1 MEALIH
7 MDGAILMF
15 LQEAVRNA
23 VLDPIMKL
31 ITTLGN
37 AGILWIILT
46 ILLLIPEKTR
56 KIGWMSACAL
66 LFSLLINNILL
77 KNLVAR
83 VRPYNAIE
91 VLIPIIKK
99 PSEFSFPSGHTGSS
113 FASACVLY
121 RKLPKK
127 YGVPILILAILI
139 SFSRLYV
146 GVHYPTDVLAGAAT
160 GIICSYLGE
169 WLVNQIQKKK
179 SMDRK
184 RSVHRKAFDGIFKL

>member
-1 MEALIH
+1 METLIH
-7 MDGAILMF
+7 IDGAILMF
-15 LQEAVRNA
+15 LQEVVRNA
-23 VLDPIMKL
+23 ILDPIMKV

-46 ILLLIPEKTR
+46 ICLLIPRKTR

-91 VLIPIIKK
+91 GLIPIVKK
-99 PSEFSFPSGHTGSS
+99 PSEFSFPSGHAGSS

-127 YGVPILILAILI
+127 FGIPILV
-139 SFSRLYV
+139 YV
-146 GVHYPTDVLAGAAT
+146 GVHYPTDVLAGAIT

-169 WLVNQIQKKK
+169 GLINLIEK
-179 SMDRK
+179 
-184 RSVHRKAFDGIFKL
+184 HRKGKIE

>member
-1 MEALIH
+1 METLIH

-15 LQEAVRNA
+15 LQESVRNA
-23 VLDPIMKL
+23 VLDPIMKV

-37 AGILWIILT
+37 AGILWIVLT
-46 ILLLIPEKTR
+46 IFLLIPQKTR

-91 VLIPIIKK
+91 GLIPIIKK
-99 PSEFSFPSGHTGSS
+99 PSEFSFPSGHAGSS
-113 FASACVLY
+113 LASACVLY

-127 YGVPILILAILI
+127 FGIPILVFAILI

-146 GVHYPTDVLAGAAT
+146 GVHYPTDVLAGAIT

-169 WLVNQIQKKK
+169 WLVNQIERRRETK
-179 SMDRK
+179 
-184 RSVHRKAFDGIFKL
+184 IE

>member
-1 MEALIH
+1 METIIH

-15 LQEAVRNA
+15 LQESVRN
-23 VLDPIMKL
+23 VILDPIMKL

-46 ILLLIPEKTR
+46 ILLLIPERTR
-56 KIGWMSACAL
+56 KIGWMSASAL
-66 LFSLLINNILL
+66 LFSLLINNIVL

-91 VLIPIIKK
+91 GLIPIIKK
-99 PSEFSFPSGHTGSS
+99 PSEFSFPSGHAASS
-113 FASACVLY
+113 FASACILY

-127 YGVPILILAILI
+127 FGIPILILAILI

-146 GVHYPTDVLAGAAT
+146 GVHYPTDVLAGAVT
-160 GIICSYLGE
+160 GIICSCLGE
-169 WLVNQIQKKK
+169 WLVNQIQKRND
-179 SMDRK
+179 SL
-184 RSVHRKAFDGIFKL
+184 SVT

>member
-1 MEALIH
+1 METLIH

-15 LQEAVRNA
+15 LQESVRNV
-23 VLDPIMKL
+23 VLDPIMKV

-37 AGILWIILT
+37 AGILWIVLT
-46 ILLLIPEKTR
+46 ILLLIPKKTR

-91 VLIPIIKK
+91 GLIPIIKK
-99 PSEFSFPSGHTGSS
+99 PSEFSFPSGHAGSS
-113 FASACVLY
+113 LASACVLY

-127 YGVPILILAILI
+127 FGIPILVLAILI

-146 GVHYPTDVLAGAAT
+146 GVHYPTDVLAGAIT
-160 GIICSYLGE
+160 GIVCSYLGE
-169 WLVNQIQKKK
+169 WLINLIEKR
-179 SMDRK
+179 RK
-184 RSVHRKAFDGIFKL
+184 TKIG

>member
-1 MEALIH
+1 METLIH

-15 LQEAVRNA
+15 LQESVRNV
-23 VLDPIMKL
+23 VLDPIMKV

-37 AGILWIILT
+37 AGILWIVLT
-46 ILLLIPEKTR
+46 ILLLIPKKTR

-91 VLIPIIKK
+91 GLIPIIKK
-99 PSEFSFPSGHTGSS
+99 PSEFSFPSGHAGSS
-113 FASACVLY
+113 LASACVLY
-121 RKLPKK
+121 RRLPKK
-127 YGVPILILAILI
+127 FGIPILVLAILI

-146 GVHYPTDVLAGAAT
+146 GVHYPTDVLAGAIT
-160 GIICSYLGE
+160 GIVCSYLGE
-169 WLVNQIQKKK
+169 WLINLIEKR
-179 SMDRK
+179 RK
-184 RSVHRKAFDGIFKL
+184 TKIG

>member
-1 MEALIH
+1 METLIH

-15 LQEAVRNA
+15 LQEVVRNSI
-23 VLDPIMKL
+23 LDPVMKV

-37 AGILWIILT
+37 AGVFWIVLT
-46 ILLLIPEKTR
+46 LLLLIPKKTR

-66 LFSLLINNILL
+66 IFSLLVNNIFL

-91 VLIPIIKK
+91 GLVPIIKK
-99 PSEFSFPSGHTGSS
+99 PSEFSFPSGHAGSS

-127 YGVPILILAILI
+127 SGVLLLILAVLI

-146 GVHYPTDVLAGAAT
+146 GVHYPTDVLAGAFT
-160 GIICSYLGE
+160 GAICSYLGE
-169 WLVNQIQKKK
+169 GLVNLIERC
-179 SMDRK
+179 RK
-184 RSVHRKAFDGIFKL
+184 RKAE

>member
-1 MEALIH
+1 METLIH

-15 LQEAVRNA
+15 LQESVRNV
-23 VLDPIMKL
+23 VLDPIMKV

-37 AGILWIILT
+37 AGILWIVLT
-46 ILLLIPEKTR
+46 ILLLIPRKTR

-91 VLIPIIKK
+91 GLIPIIKK
-99 PSEFSFPSGHTGSS
+99 PSEFSFPSGHAGSS
-113 FASACVLY
+113 LASACVLY

-127 YGVPILILAILI
+127 FGIPILVLAILI

-146 GVHYPTDVLAGAAT
+146 GVHYPTDVLAGAIT
-160 GIICSYLGE
+160 GIVCSYLGE
-169 WLVNQIQKKK
+169 WLINLIEKR
-179 SMDRK
+179 RK
-184 RSVHRKAFDGIFKL
+184 TKIG

>member
-1 MEALIH
+1 METLIH

-15 LQEAVRNA
+15 LQEVVRNV

-46 ILLLIPEKTR
+46 ILLLIPKRTR

-91 VLIPIIKK
+91 GLVPIIKK
-99 PSEFSFPSGHTGSS
+99 PSEFSFPSGHAGSS
-113 FASACVLY
+113 FACACVLY

-127 YGVPILILAILI
+127 FGIPILILAILI

-146 GVHYPTDVLAGAAT
+146 GVHYPTDVLAGAVT

-169 WLVNQIQKKK
+169 WVVNLIQK
-179 SMDRK
+179 R
-184 RSVHRKAFDGIFKL
+184 RSSQWQD